1 MGYDLRPMNARDDD
15 PVLLAWRE
23 EIAAADRDLL
33 AAFSRRLQIAAKIR
47 AHKAECG
54 YDFVDLDRER
64 QLLEIWRRE
73 SGGAVSDETLLAL
86 FESVLSLSK
95 SEAGR

>member
-1 MGYDLRPMNARDDD
+1 MGYDLRPMGASNPD
-15 PVLLAWRE
+15 PVLLSLRE
-23 EIAAADRDLL
+23 EIAAADLDLL
-33 AAFSRRLQIAAKIR
+33 AAFTRRLEVAARIR

-54 YDFVDLDRER
+54 YDFVDLERER
-64 QLLEIWRRE
+64 QLLELWRRA
-73 SGGAVSDETLLAL
+73 SGGAVSDETLQAL

>member
-54 YDFVDLDRER
+54 YDFVDLERER

>member
-1 MGYDLRPMNARDDD
+1 MNARDDD
-15 PVLLAWRE
+15 PVLLALRE

-33 AAFSRRLQIAAKIR
+33 AAFIRRLGVAAKIR

-64 QLLEIWRRE
+64 RLLEEWRQAND
-73 SGGAVSDETLLAL
+73 GAVSEETLLEL
-86 FESVLSLSK
+86 FHSVLSLSK
-95 SEAGR
+95 REAQR